1 VTDRSGSHE
10 RFFWLSFGTSL
21 AIHIGIAAYLLTGG
35 AVKLGHIETPTL
47 AISVNLERTDILDA
61 LEQGPAQEAAAAPM
75 TPPAE
80 TTPPDVEPDKAV
92 AETEPAVEPVETKP
106 PPEQPERDEDRERE
120 QIADE
125 ALRRAIAAE
134 AERQRTIKRRQ
145 LAEAEAERIEE
156 QRETERKARRKRPS
170 APASAGASGSQG
182 AKPSKGRI
190 SASQGA
196 VTNYAA
202 TVRARIARN
211 KPQSPDGK
219 GSVVVSFALSTS
231 GGLIFVR
238 VAASSGNPSLDR
250 SAVSAVRQSLP
261 FPRPPPGSTPSQL
274 RFTMPFYFR

>member
-1 VTDRSGSHE
+1 MTDRSGSQE
-10 RFFWLSFGTSL
+10 RFFWPSFGISL
-21 AIHIGIAAYLLTGG
+21 AIHIGIAAYLLSGG

-47 AISVNLERTDILDA
+47 AISVNFETTDILDA
-61 LEQGPAQEAAAAPM
+61 LEQSPAKEAAAAPM

-80 TTPPDVEPDKAV
+80 TTPPEIEPDKAV
-92 AETEPAVEPVETKP
+92 AETEQAVEPVEAKP
-106 PPEQPERDEDRERE
+106 PPQQPERDEERERE

-134 AERQRTIKRRQ
+134 AERQQTIKRRQ
-145 LAEAEAERIEE
+145 LAEAERIEE
-156 QRETERKARRKRPS
+156 QREAERKARRKRPTP
-170 APASAGASGSQG
+170 AASAGASGSQG

-219 GSVVVSFALSTS
+219 GSVVVSFALSAS

-238 VAASSGNPSLDR
+238 VAASSGNPSLDQ
-250 SAVSAVRQSLP
+250 SAVSAVRRSLP
-261 FPRPPPGSTPSQL
+261 FPQPPPGSTPGQL